1 MKTKYFLF
9 LTLLLA
15 LISHASFAQNTY
27 TGVVSDSDGL
37 PLPGA
42 SVFIKGTTT
51 GTETDF
57 DGNYSISASP
67 GETLVFSFV
76 GMRTV
81 EVNINDQTPM
91 NLDITLDLDSQ
102 SLEEVVVVGYGT
114 STKRKVTDNIASI
127 SSEQIAEIPTPSVQN
142 TLAGKAAGVQINQVN
157 GKAESGIKIRVRG
170 VATISSSQ
178 EPLYVIDGVPMINND
193 ENINDSP
200 INPLVGINPSDIE
213 SIQILKDASSAAI
226 YGARGT
232 NGVVLIT
239 TKKGKEG
246 KTRVSINSSYG
257 VSQATNK
264 REWLNTSEYVELF
277 TEAALNS
284 GFTEDDAAFYFNLFA
299 EDETD
304 WREGRVDTDWQDL
317 ALVDGSVEDFSA
329 NVSGGNEKTTF
340 FISTG
345 YNKTDAI
352 IRGNRLERYSFRT
365 NLDHNI
371 SEKFRVGFGT
381 GISKTKVDRLSNDNA
396 FATPLQAIAQVPFSR
411 PYLDDGIEPNP
422 NTLYYNFL
430 FQEYNADHQSNIWR
444 VLANVYAQWNMT
456 EYLNFRSEF
465 GYDFNSQV
473 EERFFGSLTES
484 ASTNGF
490 ADANAV
496 QNEKYVL
503 SNYFNFNKD
512 LGEDINLEA
521 ILGMSFEDDRRRLQ
535 FVQGQ
540 EFPSDDLQ
548 TVDSASEIVGG
559 GSSRTAFNFLSYF
572 ARTNFSLWNKL
583 LFKASLRYDGSSR
596 FGADERY
603 GWFPAF
609 SAGYILTE
617 EEFLRENKAL
627 SLLKLRA
634 SWGVTGNAGIGN
646 FASRSLFSGASYNN
660 RAALAPTQIG
670 DPSLKWETTTQWDL
684 GLDFGFAGNRIS
696 GEVDYYNKT
705 TDDLLLNEPVPST
718 SGFLNITRNVG
729 EIRNSGIEF
738 VLNTKNF
745 IADNFRWTTSFNIAN
760 NKNEVL
766 SLPGGDII
774 SGQNIIREGES
785 VGDFYLVEFAGAD
798 PDNGDAL
805 FYLNTPLADG
815 SLDRATT
822 NDFNEASRIIAGN
835 AFPTV
840 IAGLTNTFNIYDFDL
855 GFTFQGQWGASIYN
869 NGGRFQSA
877 SADFFD
883 NQSRDQLDR
892 WQQPGDITD
901 VPQARLFGGN
911 GTQASTR
918 YLQDADFIRLR
929 NISFG
934 YTIPS
939 EFTEKFNM
947 SRFRIYFTG
956 FNLLTFTNY
965 DGWDPEAT
973 ADFNADNPLNVG
985 IDFYSAPPAKT
996 YSIGVNIDF

>member
-1 MKTKYFLF
+1 MKTNYSMILA
-9 LTLLLA
+9 LLLL
-15 LISHASFAQNTY
+15 LISPLVYAQT
-27 TGVVSDSDGL
+27 TFSGVVTDGDGL

-42 SVFIKGTTT
+42 SVLIKGTAT
-51 GTETDF
+51 GTQTDF
-57 DGNYSISASP
+57 DGNYTIDANQ
-67 GETLVFSFV
+67 GDVLVFSFV
-76 GMRTV
+76 GMATV
-81 EVNINDQTPM
+81 EVNVTDQTP
-91 NLDITLDLDSQ
+91 TLLNVTLQVDSQ

-193 ENINDSP
+193 ETVNDSP
-200 INPLVGINPSDIE
+200 INPLVGINPQDIE

-246 KTRVSINSSYG
+246 KTRVSLNSSYG
-257 VSQATNK
+257 FSQATNK
-264 REWLNTSEYVELF
+264 RDWLNTAEYVELF
-277 TEAALNS
+277 TEAAINS

-299 EDETD
+299 EEEAD
-304 WREGRVDTDWQDL
+304 WRDGNVDTDWQDY
-317 ALVDGSVEDFSA
+317 ALVDGSVEDFSV

-352 IRGNRLERYSFRT
+352 IRGNTLERYSLRT
-365 NLDHNI
+365 NLDHKI
-371 SEKFRVGFGT
+371 SEKFKTGFGV
-381 GISKTKVDRLSNDNA
+381 GISKTKIDRLSNDNA
-396 FATPLQAIAQVPFSR
+396 FATPLQAVAQVPFSR
-411 PYLDDGIEPNP
+411 PYAEDGITPNA

-430 FQEYNADHQSNIWR
+430 FQEFNADHQSNLWR

-456 EYLNFRSEF
+456 DFLNFRTEF

-473 EERFFGSLTES
+473 EERFFGSLTED

-490 ADANAV
+490 ADANSV

-503 SNYFNFNKD
+503 NNYFTFNQD
-512 LGEDINLEA
+512 FTDDFNLEA
-521 ILGMSFEDDRRRLQ
+521 ILGMSFEDDRRR
-535 FVQGQ
+535 VQYVEGID
-540 EFPSDDLQ
+540 FPSDELQ
-548 TVDSASEIVGG
+548 TVDSAGEITDG
-559 GSSRTAFNFLSYF
+559 GSLRTGFNFLSYF
-572 ARTNFSLWNKL
+572 ARVNVSLWNKL
-583 LFKASLRYDGSSR
+583 LLKGSIRYDGSSR
-596 FGADERY
+596 FTDEERY

-617 EEFLRENKAL
+617 EGFLKENKTL

-646 FASRSLFSGASYNN
+646 FSYLTLFGTSPYNN
-660 RAALAPTQIG
+660 KAGLGSTQIG
-670 DPSLKWETTTQWDL
+670 DPSLKWETTTQWDI
-684 GLDFGFAGNRIS
+684 GLDFGFARNRIT
-696 GEVDYYNKT
+696 GELDYYNKT
-705 TDDLLLNEPVPST
+705 TTDLLLNEPIPAT
-718 SGFLNITRNVG
+718 TGFTTITRNVG
-729 EIRNSGIEF
+729 ELRNSGVEF

-745 IADNFRWTTSFNIAN
+745 VKDNFRWTTSFNIAAN
-760 NKNEVL
+760 TNEVTE
-766 SLPGGDII
+766 LPGGDII
-774 SGQNIIREGES
+774 SGVNIVREGETVS
-785 VGDFYLVEFAGAD
+785 SFFMVEYAGVD

-805 FYLNTPLADG
+805 FYKNTALADG
-815 SLDRATT
+815 SIDRSTT
-822 NDFNEASRIIAGN
+822 NDFNEASRVITGSP
-835 AFPTV
+835 FPDL
-840 IAGLTNTFNIYDFDL
+840 IAGLTNTFNFYNFDL
-855 GFTFQGQWGASIYN
+855 AFTFQGQWGASIYN
-869 NGGRFQSA
+869 DGGRFQSA

-892 WQQPGDITD
+892 WQQPGDITN
-901 VPQARLFGGN
+901 VPQARLFGAN
-911 GTQASTR
+911 GTQNSTR

-929 NISFG
+929 NLSFG
-934 YTIPS
+934 FTLPS
-939 EFTEKFNM
+939 ELTESFGM
-947 SRFRIYFTG
+947 SRLRVYFTG
-956 FNLLTFTNY
+956 LNLITFTDY
-965 DGWDPEAT
+965 TGWDPEAT
-973 ADFNADNPLNVG
+973 ADVDANSAINVG
-985 IDFYSAPPAKT
+985 REFYSAPPAKT